1 MKGSEK
7 VKVGIDMAE
16 IERIRESSKNEKF
29 LSKIFAQEELDYAFK
44 KKNSAESLAA
54 FFAAKEAFVKAMGS
68 GFRGF
73 SPKEIYIIHDEN
85 GKPLLRFSGKAA
97 EKIKESNL
105 KFDVSLT
112 HTDTTAAAVVIAF
125 KESTEGEQI

>member
-1 MKGSEK
+1 M
-7 VKVGIDMAE
+7 KVGIDMAE
-16 IERIRESSKNEKF
+16 IERIKESTKNEKF
-29 LSKIFAQEELDYAFK
+29 LGKIFAQEELDYAFK

-125 KESTEGEQI
+125 RESMEGERI

>member
-1 MKGSEK
+1 M
-7 VKVGIDMAE
+7 KVGIDMVEIDRIKESAE
-16 IERIRESSKNEKF
+16 NEKF
-29 LSKIFAQEELDYAFK
+29 LSKIFSQEELDYAFK

-97 EKIKESNL
+97 EKVKESNFS
-105 KFDVSLT
+105 FDVSLT
-112 HTDTTAAAVVIAF
+112 HTNTTASAVVIAF
-125 KESTEGEQI
+125 KEGEEK

>member
-1 MKGSEK
+1 M
-7 VKVGIDMAE
+7 KVGIDMAE
-16 IERIRESSKNEKF
+16 IERIKESAKNEKF
-29 LSKIFAQEELDYAFK
+29 LGKIFAQEELDYAFK

-97 EKIKESNL
+97 EKIKESNFN
-105 KFDVSLT
+105 FDVSLT

-125 KESTEGEQI
+125 RESMEGERI

>member
-1 MKGSEK
+1 M
-7 VKVGIDMAE
+7 VE
-16 IERIRESSKNEKF
+16 IERIKKSAENEKF
-29 LSKIFAQEELDYAFK
+29 LSKIFAQEELDYALK

-105 KFDVSLT
+105 SFDVSLT
-112 HTDTTAAAVVIAF
+112 HTDATAAAVVIAF
-125 KESTEGEQI
+125 KESTEGERI

>member
-1 MKGSEK
+1 M
-7 VKVGIDMAE
+7 KVGIDMAE
-16 IERIRESSKNEKF
+16 IERIKESAKNEKF
-29 LSKIFAQEELDYAFK
+29 LGKIFAQEELDYAFK

-105 KFDVSLT
+105 SFDVSLT

-125 KESTEGEQI
+125 RESMEGERI

>member
-1 MKGSEK
+1 M
-7 VKVGIDMAE
+7 KVGIDMVE
-16 IERIRESSKNEKF
+16 IERIKESAKNEKF
-29 LSKIFAQEELDYAFK
+29 LGKIFAQEELDYAFK

-105 KFDVSLT
+105 SFDVSLT

-125 KESTEGEQI
+125 RESAEGERI

>member
-1 MKGSEK
+1 
-7 VKVGIDMAE
+7 MAE
-16 IERIRESSKNEKF
+16 IERIKKSAENEKF

-97 EKIKESNL
+97 EKVRESHLN
-105 KFDVSLT
+105 FDVSLT
-112 HTDTTAAAVVIAF
+112 HTDTFAAAVVIAF

>member
-1 MKGSEK
+1 M
-7 VKVGIDMAE
+7 KVGIDMAE
-16 IERIRESSKNEKF
+16 IERIRESAESEKF
-29 LSKIFAQEELDYAFK
+29 LSKVFAQEELDYAFK

-105 KFDVSLT
+105 GFDVSLT
-112 HTDTTAAAVVIAF
+112 HTDTFAAAVVIAF
-125 KESTEGEQI
+125 EENTEGEEK

>member
-1 MKGSEK
+1 M
-7 VKVGIDMAE
+7 KVGIDMVE
-16 IERIRESSKNEKF
+16 IERIRESAESEKF
-29 LSKIFAQEELDYAFK
+29 LSKVFAQEELDYAFK

-97 EKIKESNL
+97 EKIKKSNL
-105 KFDVSLT
+105 DFDVSLT
-112 HTDTTAAAVVIAF
+112 HTDTFAAAVVIAF
-125 KESTEGEQI
+125 EENTEGEEK

>member
-1 MKGSEK
+1 MVE
-7 VKVGIDMAE
+7 IDRIKESAE
-16 IERIRESSKNEKF
+16 NEKF
-29 LSKIFAQEELDYAFK
+29 LSKIFSQEELDYAFK
-44 KKNSAESLAA
+44 KKNFAESLAA

-97 EKIKESNL
+97 EKVKESNFS
-105 KFDVSLT
+105 FDVSLT
-112 HTDTTAAAVVIAF
+112 HTNTTASAVVISF
-125 KESTEGEQI
+125 KEGEEK

>member
-1 MKGSEK
+1 M
-7 VKVGIDMAE
+7 KVGIDMAE
-16 IERIRESSKNEKF
+16 IERIKESAKNEKF
-29 LSKIFAQEELDYAFK
+29 LGKIFAQEELDYAFK

-105 KFDVSLT
+105 SFDVSLT
-112 HTDTTAAAVVIAF
+112 HTDNTAAAVVIAF
-125 KESTEGEQI
+125 RESTEGERI